1 MSQHSDGISKTSLAK
16 AIGYDCKWNYI
27 STSGSSRGYKGK
39 HDINPPSLAAQVFSW
54 SINQLTVL
62 AAIFVATFLS
72 DIRSGELTFE
82 IEFELQNELELKQ
95 ENGLLKKESAR
106 ITCQRGLAI
115 HLAAC
120 DQAHCSS
127 PECEKHWQHNLLHN
141 LLHNIQHNSMHNGAQ
156 CHTQWSTIWGVF
168 KILLPWT
175 CPSLLHCIAWC
186 CKS

>member
-39 HDINPPSLAAQVFSW
+39 HDINPPSLAAQVLSW

-95 ENGLLKKESAR
+95 ENGLLKKRVSSNYLSKGLGHPPCCMWPSTLLLTWVWKTLTAQF
-106 ITCQRGLAI
+106 ITQFT
-115 HLAAC
+115 
-120 DQAHCSS
+120 
-127 PECEKHWQHNLLHN
+127 
-141 LLHNIQHNSMHNGAQ
+141 AQ
-156 CHTQWSTIWGVF
+156 YTAQFNAQWSTMSYTMEHN
-168 KILLPWT
+168 LT
-175 CPSLLHCIAWC
+175 CL
-186 CKS
+186 